1 MGLGNKLRKARDY
14 VRKRR
19 GPDSYFQYKRK
30 REDDRKDAEQGHER
44 ARDYA
49 EQERGEAERG
59 REYKERY
66 TADRE
71 SDIAEKRTEKAE
83 EIEPDP

>member
-1 MGLGNKLRKARDY
+1 MGLWDKLRKARNY
-14 VRKRR
+14 AREQR
-19 GPDSYFQYKRK
+19 GPKSYFQYKRK
-30 REDDRKDAEQGHER
+30 REDDRKDAQQGRER

-59 REYKERY
+59 RQYEKRY

-71 SDIAEKRTEKAE
+71 SAGKRTGRGE